1 MATVRNSRE
10 LRDSLIKL
18 SLYVENNKRYV
29 TREFKPIIEELT
41 KQYKILIADIKYNS
55 LDGLTKKELLT
66 LLTKV
71 RKINQKV
78 YNEYTQH
85 LLDMLASFMKSV
97 NDVSLVMFASHF
109 VAEEDEDDEVA
120 VVPIYSKRKAL
131 EAAEEESKSNI
142 VLFGLSSLSVMPTLW
157 SKLTNVPIAANG
169 LYVGEFIGAFG
180 TSSQVQIESIIKQ
193 AYVNNWTKDEV
204 IENIATVFNK
214 VENQNSALVNTVMQH
229 IYQNTNANVMSAF
242 TKKYRWVSVL
252 DNKTSAICLSR
263 NGHVYIFGSG
273 VLPPAHINC
282 RSHIEPVTD
291 DVYNQVK
298 LQDWLNQQS
307 SSIREDIGGIFDN
320 EKFISTKSLK
330 PSDLESKT
338 DKIV

>member
-1 MATVRNSRE
+1 MATVRNNRE

-29 TREFKPIIEELT
+29 IKEFKPIIEELV

-55 LDGLTKKELLT
+55 LDGMTKKELLA
-66 LLTKV
+66 LIVKV

-97 NDVSLVMFASHF
+97 NTVSLIMFASHF
-109 VAEEDEDDEVA
+109 ETD
-120 VVPIYSKRKAL
+120 
-131 EAAEEESKSNI
+131 EEESEVIPTFTKRQALDRAESESKDNTVI
-142 VLFGLSSLSVMPTLW
+142 FGLAALSSMATLW

-180 TSSQVQIESIIKQ
+180 TSSQAQIESLIKQ
-193 AYVNNWTKDEV
+193 GYVNNWTRDEV
-204 IENIATVFNK
+204 VENITATFNRI
-214 VENQNSALVNTVMQH
+214 ENQNAALVNTVMQH
-229 IYQNTNANVMSAF
+229 VYQNTNANVMSAF

-252 DNKTSAICLSR
+252 DNRTSSICLSR
-263 NGHVYIFGSG
+263 SGRVYVFGSG

-298 LQDWLNQQS
+298 LLDWMNQQS
-307 SSIREDIGGIFDN
+307 SAIRDEIGGIFVD
-320 EKFISTKSLK
+320 EKFIATKSLK